1 MIKSNFH
8 THTVFSDGHD
18 SPREM
23 TEAALSHGFY
33 AIGFSDHSYEAAD
46 ESYCMTK
53 DGEREYFKTVK
64 ELSCEHKDKINVF
77 CGVEFDCESKELLC
91 DYDFVISSVHEL
103 IVGNKIYSVDT
114 SPDIQREMI
123 RDGYGGS
130 VCDMAKAYFER
141 VTEHII
147 NNRTDIVG
155 HFDLITK
162 YGLMP
167 ESDETYIRAATES
180 VREILK
186 HCKVFELN
194 TGAIARGLRNVP
206 YPASFILNEIK
217 TGEGRI
223 IVNSDCHYKEKLTF
237 WFDKAEDF
245 LSSHGFVKNAN
256 GKLNDRINNIEI
268 WE

>member
-1 MIKSNFH
+1 
-8 THTVFSDGHD
+8 
-18 SPREM
+18 
-23 TEAALSHGFY
+23 
-33 AIGFSDHSYEAAD
+33 
-46 ESYCMTK
+46 
-53 DGEREYFKTVK
+53 
-64 ELSCEHKDKINVF
+64 
-77 CGVEFDCESKELLC
+77 
-91 DYDFVISSVHEL
+91 
-103 IVGNKIYSVDT
+103 
-114 SPDIQREMI
+114 
-123 RDGYGGS
+123 
-130 VCDMAKAYFER
+130 
-141 VTEHII
+141 
-147 NNRTDIVG
+147 
-155 HFDLITK
+155 
-162 YGLMP
+162 MP